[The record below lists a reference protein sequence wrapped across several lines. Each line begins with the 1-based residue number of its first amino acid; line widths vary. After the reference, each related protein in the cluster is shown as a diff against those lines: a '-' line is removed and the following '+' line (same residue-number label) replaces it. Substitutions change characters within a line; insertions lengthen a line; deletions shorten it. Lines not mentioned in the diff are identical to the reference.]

1 MYCFVEDDDLLEQ
14 YNSIWDKHFASE
26 VFYNKKF
33 FENQKKISQWWSYR
47 FMVKEFLRWGL
58 IILL

>member
-33 FENQKKISQWWSYR
+33 FENQKKSHSDE
-47 FMVKEFLRWGL
+47 VTGL
-58 IILL
+58 W